1 MPGSSETSLLYLRL
15 VSSDY
20 GLQMPPTGP
29 LGDAQV
35 RIVKAWIDQG
45 ADWPNELAGAA
56 PPPPPPTDEGA
67 ALVMDA
73 LRNGDHHAVKRIV
86 SQNPKVTSMK
96 GAGGSTPL
104 MFATLYGNVDDV
116 RFLRPRRGRTSKTMR
131 SRRRSCGHST
141 TSRRRGCC
149 WSMEPIPTRGPR
161 LAERL
166 WALRRGGMGRAQLSR
181 CCWII
186 APVWWCQPTSTPS
199 ACRYRPQHTPPMTPS
214 FGCSSIVAPI

>member
-1 MPGSSETSLLYLRL
+1 MSWLGPRRRRLHRPTRVLLY
-15 VSSDY
+15 
-20 GLQMPPTGP
+20 
-29 LGDAQV
+29 
-35 RIVKAWIDQG
+35 
-45 ADWPNELAGAA
+45 
-56 PPPPPPTDEGA
+56 
-67 ALVMDA
+67 VMDA

-116 RFLRPRRGRTSKTMR
+116 RFLLGRGADPNVKNDAGAM
-131 SRRRSCGHST
+131 RSCGRSP

-149 WSMEPIPTRGPR
+149 WSMEPIPMRGPR
-161 LAERL
+161 LAERPGHC
-166 WALRRGGMGRAQLSR
+166 GGAAWCRAQLS
-181 CCWII
+181 CCSWII

-214 FGCSSIVAPI
+214 FGCSSIVAPIEIVSSHGLAVCHAVGLCQMRGGLDRLSPGAELFNLALVVLVLGMP